1 MSGNHVGEKVLL
13 DLMRRAAEVR
23 RDVVDAVY
31 HAGSGHIGGALSITD
46 VLVGLYFHHM
56 RFDPKQLDWPDRD
69 RLVMSKGH
77 CCAAMYACLAMMEV
91 FPREELRGL
100 RTTGHF
106 LQGHP
111 DPRKTPGVEFTGGS
125 LGQGLSGSIGMA
137 LAGKMDKRD
146 YRVYCIIGDGETHE
160 GQIWEAAMS
169 AAHHKLDNL
178 VAVLDRNKLQIDGA
192 VEDILSIEPIAKRWR
207 AFGWHVIEIDG
218 HDMDEI
224 IAALNVAR
232 EIKGRPTMIVANT
245 VKGKGVSFMEG
256 SISFHGRA
264 PNDDEY
270 EKAMDELGDQMRRLE
285 RMGVVA

>member
-1 MSGNHVGEKVLL
+1 MASDEVTEKKLAE
-13 DLMRRAAEVR
+13 LMRRAAEVR

-46 VLVGLYFHHM
+46 VLVALYFQHM
-56 RFDPKQLDWPDRD
+56 RFDAKRLDWPDRD

-77 CCAAMYACLAMMEV
+77 CCAAMYACLAMLGV

-111 DPRKTPGVEFTGGS
+111 DMLKTPGVEYTGGS
-125 LGQGLSGSIGMA
+125 LGQGLSGAVGMA
-137 LAGKMDKRD
+137 LAGKMDKRE
-146 YRVYCIIGDGETHE
+146 YRVYCVIGDGECHE

-178 VAVLDRNKLQIDGA
+178 VAVLDRNGLQIDGA

-207 AFGWHVIEIDG
+207 GFGWHVIEIDG

-224 IAALNVAR
+224 LTALQVADEVEGRPILIVAR
-232 EIKGRPTMIVANT
+232 T

-264 PNDDEY
+264 PSDEEY
-270 EKAMDELGDQMRRLE
+270 GKAMDELGDAIKRVE
-285 RMGVVA
+285 RMGVTA